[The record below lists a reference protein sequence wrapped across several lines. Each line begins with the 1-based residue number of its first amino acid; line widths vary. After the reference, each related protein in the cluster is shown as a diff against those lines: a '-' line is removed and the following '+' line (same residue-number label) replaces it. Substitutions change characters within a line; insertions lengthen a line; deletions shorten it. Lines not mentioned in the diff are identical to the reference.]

1 MKLIKR
7 NDDWGFPSVWEDFF
21 NNDLF
26 DLPAM
31 ASRGATVPA
40 VNINETDKEFE
51 LELAAPGLKKNDFK
65 VNIDRNVL
73 TVSTEKKEEKEEKD
87 KNFTRKEFSY
97 HSFSRSFTLP
107 ESVNQEKID
116 AKYNDGVLKLVLPK
130 KDEVIPKSKEIK
142 IV

>member
-26 DLPAM
+26 NLPAM

-116 AKYNDGVLKLVLPK
+116 AKYTDGVLKLVLPK

-142 IV
+142 IA

>member
-26 DLPAM
+26 NLPAM

-51 LELAAPGLKKNDFK
+51 LELAAPGLKKSDFK

-73 TVSTEKKEEKEEKD
+73 TVSTEKKEEKEEKG

-116 AKYNDGVLKLVLPK
+116 AKYTDGVLKLVLPK

-142 IV
+142 IS

>member
-40 VNINETDKEFE
+40 VNINETDKVFE

-73 TVSTEKKEEKEEKD
+73 TVSTEKKEEKEEKE
-87 KNFTRKEFSY
+87 KNYTRKEFSY
-97 HSFSRSFTLP
+97 YSFNRSFTLP
-107 ESVNQEKID
+107 ESINQEKID

-142 IV
+142 IA

>member
-26 DLPAM
+26 NLPAV

-116 AKYNDGVLKLVLPK
+116 AKYKMAF
-130 KDEVIPKSKEIK
+130 
-142 IV
+142 

>member
-1 MKLIKR
+1 MKLIKK

-51 LELAAPGLKKNDFK
+51 LEIAAPGLKKNDFK

-73 TVSTEKKEEKEEKD
+73 TISTEKKEEKEEKE

-107 ESVNQEKID
+107 ESVNQDKID
-116 AKYNDGVLKLVLPK
+116 AKYIDGVLKLVLPK

-142 IV
+142 IA